1 MNKMDFNRFFN
12 AKRMAVVLLLLSCST
27 FTYAK
32 EYRVFGKIRSVE
44 TKQAIEFATIAVKHP
59 ASDSV
64 ITSMITDSKGEFS
77 FASKPGNYKL
87 QIQCLG
93 YKPFSQMISL
103 TKTLY
108 LPIIEM
114 ETEINEISE
123 VTVAASNY
131 NEKYDR
137 SIQVITKQFKEGA
150 NKATDLLEKLR
161 GVQVDPL
168 DNSITINNEK
178 SVLLLVDGMRKE
190 QNFIKNLPPDR
201 ILRIE
206 VIRNPTG
213 RYISQGYTSVI
224 NIILKKNYTGYNL
237 FAEQQGFYSLDHSNG
252 DDFLFKNNITT
263 SLNYTFKKLNV
274 YGSYLH
280 NKSNTNLFVEN
291 LKEMENASLHKTAP
305 NQTPNVERDGLAHTF
320 LIGADLFI
328 NSNQTLSFESNFI
341 NAPPDKNT
349 SVQTYDNEFKSG
361 NSNEVFTSGL
371 NNADSEKAQYYLL
384 SYRNKFSDKN
394 KLELDYASSVIKSK
408 TLNSYFENTQER
420 SKQEIEFKNNSSVF
434 DANFEHSFS
443 NTYALELGYRN
454 TYRRYRY
461 ASLLPN
467 ERKEENKDIRHL
479 GYGYLSITPKGKV
492 KSKIG
497 LAFEQNTL
505 KANEQTKNYYSLQPF
520 VNIFYNHSKKL
531 NMTLKL
537 NANSNY
543 PYAEQISPIETT
555 IDRLTS
561 TTGNPKLGFAASY
574 TGSIDFK
581 LFNNRLSIE
590 PYYSR
595 TMDFISKTGRLYN
608 NYYRYTYSNL
618 DKCESAGVRAST
630 RLFLIPRKMFI
641 DCTGS
646 LHFDKTEFEGHSN
659 HINDFTIKSN
669 LMYISKHRT
678 LYALMFKRMNAKQI
692 QAYGHYGNDNDYLGF
707 FVRQPLF
714 RQRLNLSLLYILPI
728 NKGIEYVMEDYYADN
743 SFKEKNTTDVNILT
757 NLLMLKLTFNLT
769 KGNEVQ
775 SIKKKNYK
783 EKKETKG
790 FF

>member
-1 MNKMDFNRFFN
+1 MKKNNFNKYFK
-12 AKRMAVVLLLLSCST
+12 AKRTVVVLFLLLCST

-32 EYRVFGKIRSVE
+32 EYQVFGKIRSVD

-59 ASDSV
+59 ANDSI

-77 FASKPGNYKL
+77 FACKTGNYKL
-87 QIQCLG
+87 AIQCLG
-93 YKPFSQMISL
+93 YKPFSQIIKL

-108 LPIIEM
+108 LPTIEM
-114 ETEINEISE
+114 ETEINEISQ
-123 VTVAASNY
+123 VTVEASNY

-137 SIQVITKQFKEGA
+137 SIQVITKQFKEGT

-168 DNSITINNEK
+168 DNSITVNNEK
-178 SVLLLVDGMRKE
+178 SVLLLVDGIQKE
-190 QNFIKNLPPDR
+190 QNLIKNLPPDR

-237 FAEQQGFYSLDHSNG
+237 LAEQQGLYSLDNSNG

-263 SLNYTFKKLNV
+263 SLSYTFKKLNM
-274 YGSYLH
+274 YGSYLR
-280 NKSNTNLFVEN
+280 NKSNTNLCVEN
-291 LKEMENASLHKTAP
+291 FKEIENASLDKISP
-305 NQTPNVERDGLAHTF
+305 NKTPNVERDGLAHTF
-320 LIGADLFI
+320 VVGADLFI
-328 NSNQTLSFESNFI
+328 NTNQTLSFESNFI
-341 NAPPDKNT
+341 NSPYNKNT
-349 SVQTYDNEFKSG
+349 SIQAYDNELKSG
-361 NSNEVFTSGL
+361 NINEMFTSGL
-371 NNADSEKAQYYLL
+371 NNAKSEKAQYYLL

-394 KLELDYASSVIKSK
+394 KLELDYGSNVIKSK
-408 TLNSYFENTQER
+408 TLNSYFEDNQELN
-420 SKQEIEFKNNSSVF
+420 KQEIEFKNHTSVF
-434 DANFEHSFS
+434 DANFEHTFS
-443 NTYALELGYRN
+443 STYALELGYRN
-454 TYRRYRY
+454 TYRTYRY
-461 ASLLPN
+461 ISLPSAH
-467 ERKEENKDIRHL
+467 KVENKDIRHL
-479 GYGYLSITPKGKV
+479 GYSYLSIAPKGKV

-505 KANEQTKNYYSLQPF
+505 MANEQTKNYYSLQPF
-520 VNIFYNHSKKL
+520 MSVFYNHSRKL
-531 NMTLKL
+531 NITLKL
-537 NANSNY
+537 NSSSSY
-543 PYAEQISPIETT
+543 PYAEQINPVETT
-555 IDRLTS
+555 IDRLTT
-561 TTGNPKLGFAASY
+561 TTGNPKLGFASIY

-595 TMDFISKTGRLYN
+595 TIDFISKTGHIYN
-608 NYYRYTYSNL
+608 DSYRYTYSNL
-618 DKCESAGVRAST
+618 DKYESAGVKAST
-630 RLFLIPRKMFI
+630 RLSLIPRKMFV
-641 DCTGS
+641 DFTGS
-646 LHFDKTEFEGHSN
+646 LYFDKTEFEGHSN
-659 HINDFTIKSN
+659 HVNDFTIKSN

-692 QAYGHYGNDNDYLGF
+692 QAYGHYSNDNDYLGLF
-707 FVRQPLF
+707 LKQPFLK
-714 RQRLNLSLLYILPI
+714 QRLNLSLLYILPI
-728 NKGIEYVMEDYYADN
+728 NKSIEYVMEDHYADN
-743 SFKEKNTTDVNILT
+743 SFKEKHTTDVSILT
-757 NLLMLKLTFNLT
+757 NLLMVKLTFNLT